1 MRKKKIIRIIS
12 RLNIGGPAIHTIL
25 LSSSLNEDGYE
36 DILIC
41 GKVSKYEGDM
51 HSFARDK
58 NVEPLLIP
66 ELGREISFYKDIKAF
81 SKLYSIIRKEKPD
94 IVHTH
99 TAKAGALGRL
109 AAILNGVPIK
119 VHTFHGHVFDSYFS
133 PIKSKIFLFVERFL
147 ALFTDMVIV
156 VSETVKD
163 DIVKRRR
170 VIKDKNC
177 VVIPLG
183 LELEEFL
190 NSQNL
195 KGIFRKKF
203 GINDNMLLVGIIGR
217 LVPIKNHRM
226 FLDIAKKMKTNSPNT
241 KVKFIIVGDGE
252 LREQIKDYTYE
263 LGLKDDVIF
272 TGWAKD
278 LASVY
283 TDLDIVALTSL
294 NEGTPVSLIEAM
306 AAGKPIIATNVG
318 GVKDLVK
325 TNVNGLLA
333 RPGDI
338 DDFCAKLTSFLNDP
352 QKRKEFGRQG
362 RISVIKK
369 YSKERLV
376 NDLELLYQELLS
388 RKGKTI

>member
-1 MRKKKIIRIIS
+1 MHKKKIIRIIS

-25 LSSSLNEDGYE
+25 LTSALNKNGYN

-41 GKVSKYEGDM
+41 GKVSKYEGNM

-66 ELGREISFYKDIKAF
+66 ELGREISFKKDLKAF
-81 SKLYSIIRKEKPD
+81 FKLYSIVKKEKPD

-99 TAKAGALGRL
+99 TAKAGVLGRL
-109 AAILNGVPIK
+109 AAIFNGVPIK
-119 VHTFHGHVFDSYFS
+119 VHTFHGHIFDSYFS
-133 PIKSKIFLFVERFL
+133 PIKSKIFLFIERFL
-147 ALFTDMVIV
+147 ALFTDKVIV
-156 VSETVKD
+156 VSETIKD

-170 VIKDKNC
+170 VTKDKNC

-183 LELEEFL
+183 LELEKFL
-190 NSQNL
+190 NCQNS

-203 GINDNMLLVGIIGR
+203 GINDTMLLIGIIGR

-226 FLDIAKKMKTNSPNT
+226 FLDVAKKTKINSPNT

-252 LREQIKDYTYE
+252 LREEIRDYAYE

-278 LASVY
+278 LVSVY
-283 TDLDIVALTSL
+283 ADLDIVVLTSL

-306 AAGKPIIATNVG
+306 AAGKAIVATDIG

-325 TNVNGLLA
+325 TNVNGLLTI
-333 RPGDI
+333 PGDI
-338 DDFCAKLTSFLNDP
+338 DDFYTKLIFFLNDA
-352 QKRKEFGRQG
+352 QKRKEFGKQG

-369 YSKERLV
+369 YSKERLI

-388 RKGKTI
+388 KKGKTI